1 MDIKKHKNWA
11 QDYDEQED
19 EVYAEKLRSAIIY
32 EEKQLSEVH
41 KNKKLPLLEKII
53 SEYKK
58 LEQNGSDYD
67 EKDYISICAEYDQ
80 ILKELNYSHIQD
92 TEEEYGIPGDREI
105 EETHSSKI
113 KIKNERDKNER

>member
-19 EVYAEKLRSAIIY
+19 EVYAEKLRSDILYA
-32 EEKQLSEVH
+32 EKQLSEVH

-67 EKDYISICAEYDQ
+67 EKDYINICAEYDQ